1 MVTED
6 STRVTTGIDGL
17 DGVLLGGLV
26 ENRSYVVAG
35 RAGAGK
41 TILGLAFLDAGAQAG
56 ETVLFVNLEEDL
68 ADLKANAR
76 AVGIDVDGI
85 EFFDLSPSAEA
96 FTDEGSYDVFTPD
109 EVESEPFQSAVTE
122 AVERHDPDRVVVDP
136 VTQLHYL
143 TPDDYQF
150 RRRVLGLSRFLNRRE
165 ATVVFTAQESE
176 GMPTEDLQF
185 VSDGLIRLD
194 PSGPFRLLDVPKF
207 RGSDTLDGDHSYR
220 IDSEGMAV
228 FPALSPGD
236 RAAEPELETISS
248 GVPEIDDVLNGG
260 IERGTVTIISG
271 PTGVGKTTLGTQ
283 FTKTAAQRGERSVMY
298 LFEEGLPTFS
308 QRSNAIGMPV
318 TEMVE
323 NGTLAVEEIE
333 PLRYSPQEFAAGVRE
348 EVEEQGAEI
357 VMIDGIRGYQ
367 LTVQGAENALT
378 RRLHA
383 LGRYLSN
390 AGVTTIM
397 IDETSGVTGDFQATN
412 RNVSYLADNIV
423 FLRHI
428 EIDGELRKAIGV
440 LKKRTSGYERT
451 LREYEITE
459 DGIRVGDPLRGMRGI
474 LSGTPTVDEQ

>member
-1 MVTED
+1 MTED
-6 STRVTTGIDGL
+6 LTRVTTGIDGL
-17 DGVLLGGLV
+17 DEVLHGGLI

-41 TILGLAFLDAGAQAG
+41 TILALAFLDAGVRAG
-56 ETVLFVNLEEDL
+56 ETALFVNLEEDL

-122 AVERHDPDRVVVDP
+122 AIQMHNPDRVVVDP

-150 RRRVLGLSRFLNRRE
+150 RRRVLGLSRFLNRR
-165 ATVVFTAQESE
+165 ASTVVFTAQESE

-194 PSGPFRLLDVPKF
+194 PSGPVRLLDVPKF
-207 RGSDTLDGDHSYR
+207 RGSGTLGGDHSYR
-220 IDSEGMAV
+220 IGGDGMAV
-228 FPALSPGD
+228 FPALGPGERTTD
-236 RAAEPELETISS
+236 PELETISS
-248 GVPEIDDVLNGG
+248 GVPEIDDLLNGG
-260 IERGTVTIISG
+260 IERGTVTIVSG

-283 FTKTAAQRGERSVMY
+283 FTKTAAERGERSVLY
-298 LFEEGLPTFS
+298 LFEESLPTFRR
-308 QRSNAIGMPV
+308 RSDDIGMGV
-318 TEMVE
+318 SGMVDDE
-323 NGTLAVEEIE
+323 TLSVEEIE
-333 PLRYSPQEFAAGVRE
+333 PLRYSPQEFASVVRE
-348 EVEEQGAEI
+348 QVEARDAEI

-367 LTVQGAENALT
+367 LTLQGEEDALT

-383 LGRYLSN
+383 LGRYLKN
-390 AGVTTIM
+390 EGVTTIL
-397 IDETSGVTGDFQATN
+397 IDETTSVTGDFRATDSH
-412 RNVSYLADNIV
+412 VSYLADNIV
-423 FLRHI
+423 FLRHL

-451 LREYEITE
+451 LREFEITE
-459 DGIRVGDPLRGMRGI
+459 DGVQVGDPLRGMRGI
-474 LSGTPTVDEQ
+474 LSGTPSVDEN

>member
-1 MVTED
+1 MTD
-6 STRVTTGIDGL
+6 DPKRVTTGVDGL
-17 DGVLLGGLV
+17 DRVLLGGLI

-41 TILGLAFLDAGAQAG
+41 TILGLAFLDAGVRAD
-56 ETVLFVNLEEDL
+56 ETALFVNLEEDL

-85 EFFDLSPSAEA
+85 ECFDLSPSAEA
-96 FTDEGSYDVFTPD
+96 FTEEGSYDVFTPD

-150 RRRVLGLSRFLNRRE
+150 RRRVLGLSRFLNQRD

-194 PSGPFRLLDVPKF
+194 PSGSVRTLDVPKL
-207 RGSDTLDGDHSYR
+207 RGSGTLDGNHSYR
-220 IDSEGMAV
+220 IDDEGVAV
-228 FPALSPGD
+228 FPSIKPGE
-236 RAAEPELETISS
+236 RTTEPELETISS
-248 GVPEIDDVLNGG
+248 GVPGIDTLLNGG

-283 FTKTAAQRGERSVMY
+283 FTKAAAERGERSVLY

-308 QRSNAIGMPV
+308 QRSDAVGMPV
-318 TEMVE
+318 TEMAE
-323 NGTLAVEEIE
+323 SGTLEVEEIE
-333 PLRYSPQEFAAGVRE
+333 PLRYSPQEFASVVRE
-348 EVEEQGAEI
+348 QVEEHDAEI

-367 LTVQGAENALT
+367 LTLQGEEETLT

-383 LGRYLSN
+383 LGRYLDN
-390 AGVTTIM
+390 AGVTTIL
-397 IDETSGVTGDFQATN
+397 IDETTGVTGDFRATN

-423 FLRHI
+423 FLRHL

-440 LKKRTSGYERT
+440 LKKRTSSYERT
-451 LREYEITE
+451 LREFEITE

-474 LSGTPTVDEQ
+474 LSGTPSVDER